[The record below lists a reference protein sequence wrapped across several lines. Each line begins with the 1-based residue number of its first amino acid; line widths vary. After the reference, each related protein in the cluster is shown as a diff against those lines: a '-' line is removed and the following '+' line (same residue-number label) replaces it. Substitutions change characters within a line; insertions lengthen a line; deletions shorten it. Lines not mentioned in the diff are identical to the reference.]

1 MTSRRNVNVLHVGP
15 FLLSKIPWVIAC
27 WGLSFLLMIVWN
39 KLVHQVRR
47 STTYIFHFPFHFL
60 QAVLIHRWP
69 LKSPLW
75 SLGNVLHHFTDYHCS
90 ATAAVSL
97 SDCYNKTMLHVHRDQ
112 CWEILSCA
120 LVRPML
126 PLDCLHQSL
135 LDQHVAKA
143 RESLLMGQVVLQP
156 QLCPSIEIMLSHLTE
171 YKNPCLANAVIAVDF
186 DIINPKGVWG
196 GLGGGVSGVLCLF
209 VCGVFVGFG
218 VFWGGFGFFFCGNK
232 YIWMCIC
239 SFLYSLL

>member
-1 MTSRRNVNVLHVGP
+1 MTSCRNANVLQVGP
-15 FLLSKIPWVIAC
+15 FLLSKLPWVIAC

-112 CWEILSCA
+112 CWEILSCGLA
-120 LVRPML
+120 RPML
-126 PLDCLHQSL
+126 PLDCLHPVLAGPACRQ
-135 LDQHVAKA
+135 
-143 RESLLMGQVVLQP
+143 GQGKSAHGSS
-156 QLCPSIEIMLSHLTE
+156 CPSAPAMSQHRD
-171 YKNPCLANAVIAVDF
+171 NAISPD
-186 DIINPKGVWG
+186 
-196 GLGGGVSGVLCLF
+196 
-209 VCGVFVGFG
+209 
-218 VFWGGFGFFFCGNK
+218 
-232 YIWMCIC
+232 
-239 SFLYSLL
+239 